1 MVSLNPRDT
10 RPQLE
15 IAGILH
21 PACPHCGVKMWLTHV
36 EYFGLPGISDRQ
48 HFECHACEATAIL
61 PPL

>member
-10 RPQLE
+10 RSQLE

-21 PACPHCGVKMWLTHV
+21 PACPHCGAKMWLAHV

-48 HFECHACEATAIL
+48 HFVCQACGVSAIL
-61 PPL
+61 PPI